1 MFFFSLSFLDKVK
14 TEEIV
19 NHDLDNYTCHWL
31 YFCIHHTINTRF
43 RIYITVSIKNKIK
56 SVFLIFTK
64 TRVTMVAKCFQLL
77 KKGQNVVTTSLEC
90 VVKEKLNFPKTRFT
104 LNLLIILA

>member
-43 RIYITVSIKNKIK
+43 RIYITVSIKNKTSK
-56 SVFLIFTK
+56 SKDDIDEFLNI
-64 TRVTMVAKCFQLL
+64 CYS
-77 KKGQNVVTTSLEC
+77 SLDS
-90 VVKEKLNFPKTRFT
+90 V
-104 LNLLIILA
+104 